1 MKIIVD
7 TNFVFSALLNP
18 SGKIS
23 ELLLNSH
30 PIFEFIAPDFLLDE
44 LDKHRNKLLKLS
56 GYTKS
61 DLAFLVRMVLKKVE
75 IINLE
80 IISSEVCKE
89 SIEIASDIDEFD
101 APFIA
106 LSLEAKSPLWTGDK
120 KLINGLKNL
129 GYPHALDTTELYQL
143 RQKKE

>member
-1 MKIIVD
+1 M
-7 TNFVFSALLNP
+7 
-18 SGKIS
+18 
-23 ELLLNSH
+23 
-30 PIFEFIAPDFLLDE
+30 
-44 LDKHRNKLLKLS
+44 S

-80 IISSEVCKE
+80 IISSEVWKE

-101 APFIA
+101 PPFIA

>member
-7 TNFVFSALLNP
+7 TNIVFSALLNP

-23 ELLLNSH
+23 DLLLNSH

-75 IINLE
+75 IINH
-80 IISSEVCKE
+80 
-89 SIEIASDIDEFD
+89 F
-101 APFIA
+101 FR
-106 LSLEAKSPLWTGDK
+106 SLEGIYRNS
-120 KLINGLKNL
+120 IR
-129 GYPHALDTTELYQL
+129 Y
-143 RQKKE
+143 